1 MGSKEIDKTKPKNWI
16 DGDTFAVKIENT
28 NTEYDGRYIIL
39 NKYSMPKGN
48 PKINYFRA
56 MITLNEDYPSLDQ
69 INNLEYIKII
79 YRTFY
84 ERYYP
89 LSGGETFAECVMR
102 KSHLKFYPDEYNYL
116 YSYTIEF
123 DVKGNKDVQ
132 KMKYIGN
139 KIIDAPY
146 DEYFIN
152 GDEIK
157 SQYIPSNDLI
167 QKLIKAYEGYNKKK
181 SIIYDPKQQKIID
194 RKASCRERV

>member
-1 MGSKEIDKTKPKNWI
+1 MGSKKIDKAKPKNWI

-48 PKINYFRA
+48 TKINYFRA

-89 LSGGETFAECVMR
+89 LSGGETFAECIMR
-102 KSHLKFYPDEYNYL
+102 KSHLPLSPDTY
-116 YSYTIEF
+116 
-123 DVKGNKDVQ
+123 K
-132 KMKYIGN
+132 
-139 KIIDAPY
+139 
-146 DEYFIN
+146 
-152 GDEIK
+152 
-157 SQYIPSNDLI
+157 
-167 QKLIKAYEGYNKKK
+167 
-181 SIIYDPKQQKIID
+181 
-194 RKASCRERV
+194 